1 MFTSTENCL
10 QLSQQIGEILL
21 RKNWT
26 LSTAESCTGGGLS
39 SAVTAIPGS
48 SQWFGYGW
56 VTYANEAKQKLLNVS
71 SKTLEEYGAVSEQV
85 VLEMVDGALKISG
98 SNIAVAISGIAGPTG
113 GTVEKPVGSV
123 WFAFTSAHHKLT
135 KFQLF
140 QGDRAEVQSQAVVAA
155 LKGMLDL
162 LIKEEKNTV

>member
-39 SAVTAIPGS
+39 SAITAIPGS

-56 VTYANEAKQKLLNVS
+56 VTYANQAKQKLLNVS
-71 SKTLEEYGAVSEQV
+71 AKTLEEYGAVSEQV
-85 VLEMVDGALKISG
+85 VLEMVAGAMKISG
-98 SNIAVAISGIAGPTG
+98 SDVAIAISGIAGPTG

-123 WFAFTSAHHKLT
+123 WFAFASTHQKVT

-140 QGDRAEVQSQAVVAA
+140 QGDRADVQAQAVKAA
-155 LKGMLDL
+155 LEGLLDL
-162 LIKEEKNTV
+162 LGKEEKNTV

>member
-39 SAVTAIPGS
+39 SAITAIPGS

-123 WFAFTSAHHKLT
+123 WFAFASVHHKLT

-140 QGDRAEVQSQAVVAA
+140 QGDRLSVQSQAVGAA
-155 LKGMLDL
+155 LEGLLDL
-162 LIKEEKNTV
+162 LGKEEKNTV

>member
-39 SAVTAIPGS
+39 SAITAIPGS

-123 WFAFTSAHHKLT
+123 WFAFASAHQKVT

-140 QGDRAEVQSQAVVAA
+140 QGDRLSVQSQAVGAA
-155 LKGMLDL
+155 LEGLLDL
-162 LIKEEKNTV
+162 LGEEEKNTV